1 MKKRSFFLLLILIVC
16 LLVRY
21 RLYVNL
27 IPNFVYDVV
36 NPRQIQGIF
45 NIVFYLGI
53 IFQAVMIISIAVNYK
68 KMKIQDFIIAGLSLI
83 FLIFFIVLVLTI

>member
-1 MKKRSFFLLLILIVC
+1 MRKRSFFLLLILIVC

-21 RLYVNL
+21 RLYTNL

-53 IFQAVMIISIAVNYK
+53 IFQAIIIISIVVNYK

-83 FLIFFIVLVLTI
+83 FLISFIVLVLTI

>member
-1 MKKRSFFLLLILIVC
+1 MKKRSFLLLIILIIC

-21 RLYVNL
+21 GLYNNL
-27 IPNFVYDVV
+27 IPSFVYDVV
-36 NPRQIQGIF
+36 NPRQVQGIF

-53 IFQAVMIISIAVNYK
+53 IFQAVIIISIAVNYK

-83 FLIFFIVLVLTI
+83 FLISFIVLVLTI

>member
-21 RLYVNL
+21 RLYANL

-53 IFQAVMIISIAVNYK
+53 IFQAVIIISIAVNYK

-83 FLIFFIVLVLTI
+83 FLISFIVLVLTI